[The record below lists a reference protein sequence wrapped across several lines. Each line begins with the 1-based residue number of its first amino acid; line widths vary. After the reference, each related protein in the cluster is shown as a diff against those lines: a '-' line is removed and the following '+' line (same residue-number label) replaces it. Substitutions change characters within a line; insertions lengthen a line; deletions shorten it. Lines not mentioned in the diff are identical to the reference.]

1 MNSTDEN
8 LADIRQ
14 SAKKIVS
21 PSSKEAN
28 ESSVEFKHSEPDVL
42 VEQTFVLKIQEDRN
56 DAEHSKNNAELLNG
70 IYSKLIR
77 IFFAGKRFWVW
88 AMVFIVCFYINGVGD
103 KDMPK
108 CFDNPAMP
116 YIQYFAK
123 NTLYLLGGVAMILLS
138 FPTAKGIR
146 KLFREI
152 IIHITKKS

>member
-1 MNSTDEN
+1 MNSTDES

-14 SAKKIVS
+14 NAKKIVS
-21 PSSKEAN
+21 QTPQAK

-56 DAEHSKNNAELLNG
+56 DAEHSKNNTELLNE
-70 IYSKLIR
+70 IYSKLIK
-77 IFFAGKRFWVW
+77 IFFARKRFWVW
-88 AMVFIVCFYINGVGD
+88 AGVFIVCFYINGVGD
-103 KDMPK
+103 NLTECLDS
-108 CFDNPAMP
+108 PAMT

-123 NTLYLLGGVAMILLS
+123 NTLYLLSGVAMILLS

>member
-1 MNSTDEN
+1 MNSTDES

-14 SAKKIVS
+14 NAKKIVS
-21 PSSKEAN
+21 QTPQAK

-56 DAEHSKNNAELLNG
+56 DAEHSKNNTELLNE
-70 IYSKLIR
+70 IYSKLIK

-88 AMVFIVCFYINGVGD
+88 AGVFIVCFYINGVGD
-103 KDMPK
+103 NLTECLDSPTMT
-108 CFDNPAMP
+108 

-123 NTLYLLGGVAMILLS
+123 NTLYLLSGVAMILLS

>member
-1 MNSTDEN
+1 MNSTDKS

-14 SAKKIVS
+14 NAKKIVS
-21 PSSKEAN
+21 QTPQAK

-56 DAEHSKNNAELLNG
+56 DAEHSKNNTELLNE
-70 IYSKLIR
+70 IYSKLIK

-88 AMVFIVCFYINGVGD
+88 AGVFIVCFYINGVGD
-103 KDMPK
+103 NLTECLDS
-108 CFDNPAMP
+108 PAMT

-123 NTLYLLGGVAMILLS
+123 NTLYLLSGVAMILLS

>member
-1 MNSTDEN
+1 MNSTDES

-14 SAKKIVS
+14 NAKKIVS
-21 PSSKEAN
+21 PTPQAN
-28 ESSVEFKHSEPDVL
+28 ESSAEFKHSEPDVL
-42 VEQTFVLKIQEDRN
+42 VGQTFVLKIQEDRN
-56 DAEHSKNNAELLNG
+56 DAEHSKNNTELLNE
-70 IYSKLIR
+70 IYSKLIK

-88 AMVFIVCFYINGVGD
+88 AGVFIVCFYINGVGD
-103 KDMPK
+103 KALSECLDSPTMT
-108 CFDNPAMP
+108 

>member
-14 SAKKIVS
+14 NAKKIVS
-21 PSSKEAN
+21 PSPKAN
-28 ESSVEFKHSEPDVL
+28 ESSAEFKHSEPDVL

-56 DAEHSKNNAELLNG
+56 DAEHSKNNTELLNE
-70 IYSKLIR
+70 IYSKLIK
-77 IFFAGKRFWVW
+77 IFFAGRRFWVW
-88 AMVFIVCFYINGVGD
+88 AGVFIVCFYING
-103 KDMPK
+103 KTLTE
-108 CFDNPAMP
+108 CLDNPAIP

-123 NTLYLLGGVAMILLS
+123 KTLYLLGGVAMILLS

>member
-1 MNSTDEN
+1 MNSTDES

-14 SAKKIVS
+14 NAKKIVS
-21 PSSKEAN
+21 QTPQAK

-56 DAEHSKNNAELLNG
+56 DAEHSKNNTELLNG

-103 KDMPK
+103 NLTECLDS
-108 CFDNPAMP
+108 PAMT

-123 NTLYLLGGVAMILLS
+123 NTLYLLSGVAMILLS

>member
-1 MNSTDEN
+1 MNSTDES

-14 SAKKIVS
+14 NAKKIVS
-21 PSSKEAN
+21 QTPQAK

-56 DAEHSKNNAELLNG
+56 DAEHSKNNTELLNE
-70 IYSKLIR
+70 IYSKLIK

-88 AMVFIVCFYINGVGD
+88 AGVFIVCFYINGVGD
-103 KDMPK
+103 NLTECLDS
-108 CFDNPAMP
+108 PAMT

-123 NTLYLLGGVAMILLS
+123 NTLYLLSGVAMILLS